1 MNDPLTNLPHGDGFR
16 FVNDIRD
23 LVPGFSGTGTYE
35 ISGKEDFFRGHF
47 PGRPIMPAVILVE
60 ALAQLG
66 GVIAQSDPDLPTL
79 TDMRLTAMRNVK
91 VYGTAVPGETLLLTA
106 RVAGR
111 LGNLIQIEGQV
122 DCADRKL
129 VTAQLT
135 LSGGLP

>member
-1 MNDPLTNLPHGDGFR
+1 
-16 FVNDIRD
+16 
-23 LVPGFSGTGTYE
+23 
-35 ISGKEDFFRGHF
+35 
-47 PGRPIMPAVILVE
+47 
-60 ALAQLG
+60 
-66 GVIAQSDPDLPTL
+66 LPTL